1 MSETAK
7 HGAGHSRTV
16 LLFNAAHLH
25 TQVACFDDHTHT
37 LGTNFFLNGL
47 CDLAGHA
54 LLNLQPA
61 SEHVYQAGDFA
72 QSEHTLVRQVSDMGL
87 AEEREQVVFAEAE
100 ELNIFHDDHLVVGD
114 AEGGAVEK
122 VVNVL
127 MIATGE
133 KLEGLFE
140 ALRGLAQSLA
150 IRVFANQFDDFAHM
164 AGDPPRVN
172 FLTVIEQDFFCWFGH
187 SRFPSGLSPEYSK
200 LFFPVSS
207 TRMRSSLA
215 LGKDFKRWKIS
226 MHTFSVVGT
235 RSRNAGTSS
244 LSDL

>member
-87 AEEREQVVFAEAE
+87 AEEREQVVFAKTE
-100 ELNIFHDDHLVVGD
+100 EFNVLHHHHFIVRN
-114 AEGGAVEK
+114 AKGGAVQK
-122 VVNVL
+122 VVDVL
-127 MIATGE
+127 MIA
-133 KLEGLFE
+133 
-140 ALRGLAQSLA
+140 
-150 IRVFANQFDDFAHM
+150 
-164 AGDPPRVN
+164 AG
-172 FLTVIEQDFFCWFGH
+172 
-187 SRFPSGLSPEYSK
+187 
-200 LFFPVSS
+200 
-207 TRMRSSLA
+207 
-215 LGKDFKRWKIS
+215 
-226 MHTFSVVGT
+226 
-235 RSRNAGTSS
+235 
-244 LSDL
+244 